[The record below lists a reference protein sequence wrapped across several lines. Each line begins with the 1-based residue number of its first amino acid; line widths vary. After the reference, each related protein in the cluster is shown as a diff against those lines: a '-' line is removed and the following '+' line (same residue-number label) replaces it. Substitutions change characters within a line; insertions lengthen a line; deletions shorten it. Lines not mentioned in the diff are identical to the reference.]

1 MIAYSGLLRILFAV
15 IRHSFFVGKEN
26 NMTTNIKANV
36 ISTLLGSAFDDGIVV
51 SISIP
56 KLSAFDFPC

>member
-1 MIAYSGLLRILFAV
+1 
-15 IRHSFFVGKEN
+15 VGKEN

-56 KLSAFDFPC
+56 KLFAFDFPC

>member
-1 MIAYSGLLRILFAV
+1 M
-15 IRHSFFVGKEN
+15 GKEN

-36 ISTLLGSAFDDGIVV
+36 ISTLLGSAFDDGIGA

-56 KLSAFDFPC
+56 KLSAYDLPR